1 MLDLKAFQ
9 KHVNSLEL
17 FSQKDLVIVG
27 VSGGVDSMV
36 LCHLLLAGGFR
47 FRIAHINY
55 GLRGADSNDDALFV
69 KTWAAKN
76 NVSFDFL
83 EAKMEWAENKS
94 GIQQKARTIR
104 YDWFSELSAQH
115 NATAILTAHHQNDQA
130 ETILH
135 NYIRGGGVAA
145 LRGMLNVSNG
155 IVRPLLSF
163 SKEEILAYA
172 KANNI
177 AWRED
182 RSNATND
189 YTRNYI
195 RHEVVP
201 ALEKINPNVVS
212 SITHRAAIFRE
223 LELMA
228 ADVLAAEVEKLC
240 KPSGQGLIIACSALL
255 SNPYK
260 NLVVWSIIE
269 PLGFLGHHAEEVI
282 KLASAESG
290 KQLHSATHIIS
301 KDRDQ
306 LIVSEITTDLPVY
319 IEVNSVPCVLDLD
332 ARISFS
338 WQKTEG
344 LDLKSPSNIAHLAI
358 SNEHFPLKL
367 RTWKEGDRFQPLG
380 MEGSQKISDLLVQQK
395 IPQVLKS
402 KILVLECD
410 GEIAWVVGLRIS
422 EKFKVLK
429 TTTEALRVVAS

>member
-1 MLDLKAFQ
+1 MLDLRTFQ
-9 KHVNSLEL
+9 KHVNSLGL

-27 VSGGVDSMV
+27 VSGGLDSMV
-36 LCHLLLAGGFR
+36 LCHLLLSGGFL
-47 FRIAHINY
+47 FRIAHVNY
-55 GLRGADSNDDALFV
+55 GLRGDASNGDALFV
-69 KTWAAKN
+69 KNWAEKN
-76 NVSFDFL
+76 NVSVDL
-83 EAKMEWAENKS
+83 LKARIDVSENKS
-94 GIQQKARTIR
+94 GIQQKARAIR
-104 YDWFSELSAQH
+104 YDWFSELSNQH
-115 NATAILTAHHQNDQA
+115 NASAILTAHHQNDQA

-145 LRGMLNVSNG
+145 LRGMLHSSNG
-155 IVRPLLSF
+155 VARPLLSF

-177 AWRED
+177 DWRED
-182 RSNATND
+182 VSNASND

-195 RHEVVP
+195 RHDVVP
-201 ALEKINPNVVS
+201 VLEKINPNLIS

-228 ADVLAAEVEKLC
+228 DDVVRTEIEKLC
-240 KPSGQGLIIACSALL
+240 SSLGNEVVISCNALL
-255 SNPYK
+255 SNRYR

-269 PLGFLGHHAEEVI
+269 PLGFLGHHVDDVI
-282 KLASAESG
+282 KLASAEPG
-290 KQLHSATHIIS
+290 KQIRSATHIIS

-306 LIVSEITTDLPVY
+306 LIVSEITAELPVY
-319 IEVNSVPCVLDLD
+319 VEVNSAPCALDLD
-332 ARISFS
+332 SILSFS
-338 WQKTEG
+338 WQKAEG

-358 SNEHFPLKL
+358 SKEQFPLVL

-410 GEIAWVVGLRIS
+410 GEIAWVVGIRIS

-429 TTTEALRVVAS
+429 TTTEALRVEVA